1 MIKEQKLSNFHKQIF
16 NALLDLEFC
25 LSYENSDLETLKIMK
40 QVETLSNILSAYA
53 REQIK
58 KYQKCDATDQ

>member
-1 MIKEQKLSNFHKQIF
+1 MIKEQKLSNFRKQIF

-25 LSYENSDLETLKIMK
+25 LYNETSDLETLKIIK
-40 QVETLSNILSAYA
+40 QVETLSNGLSSYA

-58 KYQKCDATDQ
+58 KYQKCDATDP

>member
-1 MIKEQKLSNFHKQIF
+1 MIKEQKLSNFRKQIF
-16 NALLDLEFC
+16 NALLDLVFC
-25 LSYENSDLETLKIMK
+25 LYNETSDLETLKIIK
-40 QVETLSNILSAYA
+40 QVETLSNGLSVYA